1 MEIPEQE
8 VLQGP
13 VQRELTVEIQLLLVT
28 IHLGLI
34 SFQEL
39 KVALEVMAEVVV
51 EAVEAVA
58 VALKR
63 GALWIMALAAVAVA
77 VAVAAKVVLVV
88 LVATVAEAT
97 SEYT

>member
-34 SFQEL
+34 SYQEL
-39 KVALEVMAEVVV
+39 KVALEAMAEEVVV
-51 EAVEAVA
+51 VA
-58 VALKR
+58 VVVVVAPKR
-63 GALWIMALAAVAVA
+63 GV
-77 VAVAAKVVLVV
+77 
-88 LVATVAEAT
+88 
-97 SEYT
+97 